1 MVRFFIHLYIIV
13 MVIFCVMMGNIL
25 ADQYGPAITATIS
38 ELVNGTDRKLNNV
51 QQSVDDWN
59 KNILE

>member
-1 MVRFFIHLYIIV
+1 MARFFIHLYIIV

-25 ADQYGPAITATIS
+25 ADQYGPSIVETMS
-38 ELVNGTDRKLNNV
+38 EIVNSADRKVDDV
-51 QQSVDDWN
+51 QQSVEEWN

>member
-25 ADQYGPAITATIS
+25 ADQYGPVITAKIS
-38 ELVNGTDRKLNNV
+38 DLVNGTDRKIDNV
-51 QQSVDDWN
+51 QQSVEDWN